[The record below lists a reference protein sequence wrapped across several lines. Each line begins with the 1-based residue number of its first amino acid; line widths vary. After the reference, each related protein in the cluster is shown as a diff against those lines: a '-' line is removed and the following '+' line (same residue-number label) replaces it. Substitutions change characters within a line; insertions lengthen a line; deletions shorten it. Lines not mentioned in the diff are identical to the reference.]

1 MGVAILTRGHR
12 ELTGLLASATAE
24 VLVMSTGSLALARP
38 REVDRHNLRRGVAY
52 RVLCPGEF
60 PLPGNAEIRT
70 APEVP
75 SDAIVVDR
83 GFAVLPAERNGFA
96 VFELPGVVST
106 TVELFERI
114 WAVSALRGEEL
125 PTERERELLA
135 LLSRGSTD
143 ESAALRLGISVRT
156 VRRTAADLML
166 RLGAR
171 SRFQAGARAAD
182 RGWLPPG
189 SPGPAPVASV
199 SACAG
204 GRGR

>member
-1 MGVAILTRGHR
+1 MGVAVLTRGNR
-12 ELTGLLASATAE
+12 ELTGLLASATTE

-38 REVDRHNLRRGVAY
+38 REIDRYNLRRGVAY

-60 PLPGNAEIRT
+60 PLPGGAEIRT

-75 SDAIVVDR
+75 SDALVVDR
-83 GFAVLPAERNGFA
+83 QFAVLPADRNGFA
-96 VFELPGVVST
+96 VFELPGVVGT

-114 WAVSALRGEEL
+114 WAVSPPRGEEL
-125 PTERERELLA
+125 PNERERELLA
-135 LLSRGSTD
+135 LLSSGITD
-143 ESAALRLGISVRT
+143 ESAALRLGVSVRT

-182 RGWLPPG
+182 RGWLPAG
-189 SPGPAPVASV
+189 SPDPAPVLSV
-199 SACAG
+199 GACAG